1 MGNKF
6 YSNWKKD
13 KLINSHSNHTLKYI
27 KEIEPKSTILDV
39 GGFGTGGL
47 NTTVYL
53 KQKGCSIDV
62 LNIDDSVKGW
72 CNDFDVHFIHADIF
86 NYSNKEKKY
95 DVIVMELVI
104 EKQIDVY
111 KENLIDKLKDIL
123 KPNGYILTFY
133 VDDISNV
140 PTKRLKETKHLIEE
154 FKKDYLNNIPIEEIY
169 KEEFIGVDSN
179 RKYMKWFKFPK

>member
-1 MGNKF
+1 MGDKF
-6 YSNWKKD
+6 YSNWKKN
-13 KLINSHSNHTLKYI
+13 KLINSHSIHTVNYI
-27 KEIEPKSTILDV
+27 KEIEPNSTVLDV

-95 DVIVMELVI
+95 DVIIVELVI
-104 EKQIDVY
+104 ETQINMY

-169 KEEFIGVDSN
+169 KEEFIGIDNN
-179 RKYMKWFKFPK
+179 RKYMKWFKFLK